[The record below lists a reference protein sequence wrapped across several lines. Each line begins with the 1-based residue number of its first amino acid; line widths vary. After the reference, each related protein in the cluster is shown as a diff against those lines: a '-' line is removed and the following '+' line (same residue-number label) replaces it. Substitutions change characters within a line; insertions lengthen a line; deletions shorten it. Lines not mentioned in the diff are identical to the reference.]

1 MSIDIYK
8 TVRVELQLYEIADIL
23 KMVHVLDLKE
33 IFNLANLTNPSQ
45 AATIE
50 SQGRRIKELENGL
63 IAADDVYGVWYNE
76 SEDILV
82 AKDRDIAELVKVL
95 ILIDTH
101 NLLHNN
107 ADQLQIE
114 IKEQIA
120 KHIMEIGL

>member
-76 SEDILV
+76 SEDSLV
-82 AKDRDIAELVKVL
+82 AKERRIKDLEEI
-95 ILIDTH
+95 
-101 NLLHNN
+101 
-107 ADQLQIE
+107 IE
-114 IKEQIA
+114 AGKND
-120 KHIMEIGL
+120 